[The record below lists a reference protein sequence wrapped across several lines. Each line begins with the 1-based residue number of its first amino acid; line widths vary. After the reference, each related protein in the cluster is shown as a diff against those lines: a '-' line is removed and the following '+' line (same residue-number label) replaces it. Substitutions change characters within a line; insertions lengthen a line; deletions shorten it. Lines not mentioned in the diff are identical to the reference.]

1 MNTRIIPVISEGYKT
16 GSDADSR
23 NFIFYTPDSGNIK
36 ALIVYIHGGG
46 LLYGTPGD
54 LPEMHLQKLTGHG
67 YAILAIDYPL
77 APQAKMDVILEDV
90 IDSINK
96 ACEISGT
103 DQSVPFFL
111 WGRSAGAYLVLLA
124 SSSNKLTVSLNGII
138 SYYGYGFLN
147 DGWYDAKSSF
157 YCQLPAVPEDL
168 TKITEEKI
176 VYSGSLD
183 EYYSTYVYARQTG
196 KWKDLIYEGRDKY
209 FFLYY
214 TLRAIEQLPAPV
226 FATHSSGDTDVPYS
240 EFIAFSNKYRPE
252 KFIVSIPEHDFDRNT
267 DNPETAELLD
277 RTSLFIEKHL

>member
-1 MNTRIIPVISEGYKT
+1 MWNW
-16 GSDADSR
+16 
-23 NFIFYTPDSGNIK
+23 F
-36 ALIVYIHGGG
+36 
-46 LLYGTPGD
+46 
-54 LPEMHLQKLTGHG
+54 
-67 YAILAIDYPL
+67 
-77 APQAKMDVILEDV
+77 
-90 IDSINK
+90 
-96 ACEISGT
+96 
-103 DQSVPFFL
+103 
-111 WGRSAGAYLVLLA
+111 LLA

-176 VYSGSLD
+176 VYSGPLD

-214 TLRAIEQLPAPV
+214 TLRAVDQLPAPV
-226 FATHSSGDTDVPYS
+226 FAAHSSGDTDVPYS